1 MRVNVCA
8 QMRESK
14 RKRAEGW
21 CAWGESREVEE
32 EEEEVEEE
40 EEEEEEEKEV
50 ELPRHGRDWGKEE
63 SCVGCELGARVHE
76 TEKDGEQEGKR
87 EGATA
92 LVGDER
98 NIRDG
103 RRRPRSRE
111 RERDDK

>member
-1 MRVNVCA
+1 MRVNVCV

-21 CAWGESREVEE
+21 CAWGESRV
-32 EEEEVEEE
+32 VE

-63 SCVGCELGARVHE
+63 SCVGCELGARVQE
-76 TEKDGEQEGKR
+76 TEKDREQEGKR
-87 EGATA
+87 EKATA

-111 RERDDK
+111 RR